1 VSATAARAKPRP
13 RVLIAAEHPATRA
26 GVRLALGETMEC
38 SEADDV
44 DRAVKAA
51 LRDQPDVCVVDFE
64 PARRGIRA
72 AAEIAAKVPDAR
84 VVVMTRLVNEDDFIV
99 ALRSGVAGYVSE
111 EIDPSR
117 LPHLVEGLMAGE
129 PAVPRRFVQRLIDEL
144 RSRGG
149 HRYLDVRG
157 PRRVELT
164 PREWDVLDSVRQGM
178 STSEIA
184 QLLGIAEVTVRR
196 HVGGLYGK
204 LGVRSRAEL
213 MRIPEKSST
222 DSAPS

>member
-1 VSATAARAKPRP
+1 MSAAAARAHVKP
-13 RVLIAAEHPATRA
+13 RVLIAAEHAATRA
-26 GVRLALGETMEC
+26 GFRLALGETVEC

-51 LRDQPDVCVVDFE
+51 LRDRPDVCVVDFE

-72 AAEIAAKVPDAR
+72 AAEIAAKLPDAR
-84 VVVMTRLVNEDDFIV
+84 VVVMTRRVDEDDFIV
-99 ALRSGVAGYVSE
+99 AVRSGVAGYVSE

-117 LPHLVEGLMAGE
+117 LPHLVQGLMAGE
-129 PAVPRRFVQRLIDEL
+129 PAVPRRLVRRLIEEL
-144 RSRGG
+144 RRRGE

-157 PRRVELT
+157 RRRVELT
-164 PREWDVLDSVRQGM
+164 PREWDVLDALRQGM

-196 HVGGLYGK
+196 HVGGLYAK
-204 LGVRSRAEL
+204 LGVRSRPEL
-213 MRIPEKSST
+213 MLIPEP
-222 DSAPS
+222 APSDSVPS